1 MEPHYTGERNSRYM
15 CGIIYLMKITPK
27 TNTPFQSKWATCNF
41 TLATKGTWHQER
53 DTCLGVS
60 RRRYD
65 CGETH
70 NTPLHQDLRGSL
82 KGSGA
87 LKALMTSR
95 KREQALSFPTLNKS
109 ISGDDA
115 RTVGELPRGDSLSSF
130 ELHEFQ
136 PQICARAA
144 NNKYIFR

>member
-27 TNTPFQSKWATCNF
+27 TNTPFQSKWATGNF

-60 RRRYD
+60 RGRYD

-70 NTPLHQDLRGSL
+70 NTPLHQESAWLFERFGRAESANDKPQTRAGTLVSNSKQIDQRGRCAHRWRTPARRFAFVLRV
-82 KGSGA
+82 A
-87 LKALMTSR
+87 RIPAADMCSR
-95 KREQALSFPTLNKS
+95 RK
-109 ISGDDA
+109 
-115 RTVGELPRGDSLSSF
+115 
-130 ELHEFQ
+130 
-136 PQICARAA
+136 
-144 NNKYIFR
+144 